1 MKLIEGVDY
10 YWEGTKMIFTYEFL
24 LSRGYC
30 CNSKCKHCPYKDYDN
45 QKDDKNET
53 R

>member
-10 YWEGTKMIFTYEFL
+10 YWEDDKLIFTREFL

-30 CNSKCKHCPYKDYDN
+30 CNSKCKNCPYKETLKEN
-45 QKDDKNET
+45 KNED
-53 R
+53 